1 VTSRPQGSGAFI
13 DAGDCVRLARLLGP
27 LLRQHGPSPEI
38 DAARAALAAIGA
50 AAEAERAAA
59 AARLAPAPSGWV
71 TTDEAAAAR
80 GCSRRAIVK
89 AIAAGRL
96 PAQRQGRR
104 WRVDET
110 ALAD

>member
-1 VTSRPQGSGAFI
+1 VTSRPLPAGAFI
-13 DAGDCVRLARLLGP
+13 DGDDCARLARLLGP
-27 LLRQHGPSPEI
+27 LLQQHGPSPEI
-38 DAARAALAAIGA
+38 DAVRGALGAIGQ
-50 AAEAERAAA
+50 AAEVERAAA

-104 WRVDET
+104 WRVDAA